1 MHKISKIDILPLKV
15 IALSLQLTFVNNN
28 DILLQHLQKTI
39 VN

>member
-15 IALSLQLTFVNNN
+15 IALFLQLTFVNN